1 VIDLNVAIQAF
12 FAQSITH
19 FRISMLSQLGGI
31 FEALASKA
39 LFEGVAVV
47 LDALQLLFPC
57 HCE

>member
-19 FRISMLSQLGGI
+19 CRISMLSQLGGI

-39 LFEGVAVV
+39 FFLK
-47 LDALQLLFPC
+47 ALQLSSMHFSALPVSL
-57 HCE
+57 